1 MKQKYTAKEVQDAL
15 AQCLDFI
22 TTPEVDRLGQW
33 TQMPVIKGVADGHD
47 KDSFLFYLD
56 DKAFDRRFKKPKLKP
71 KAFFDF
77 AIIEAGCNGL
87 LYPNHKFTLAYNIRR
102 DVVYSPFVK
111 KTQQSKYY
119 VEYYLIHTPTFQR
132 ITL

>member
-22 TTPEVDRLGQW
+22 TTPEADRLSQW
-33 TQMPVIKGVADGHD
+33 TQKPVVKGVADGHD

-56 DKAFDRRFKKPKLKP
+56 DKAIDRRFRKPKLKP

-77 AIIEAGCNGL
+77 AIVEAGCNGL
-87 LYPNHKFTLAYNIRR
+87 LYPKRKFTLAYNIRR
-102 DVVYSPFVK
+102 DFVYSPLD
-111 KTQQSKYY
+111 KTQQPPKYY
-119 VEYYLIHTPTFQR
+119 VEYYLIYTPTFQG
-132 ITL
+132 IKL

>member
-1 MKQKYTAKEVQDAL
+1 MKKKYTANEVQEAL
-15 AQCLDFI
+15 DQCLDFI
-22 TTPEVDRLGQW
+22 TTPHDDRLGQW
-33 TQMPVIKGVADGHD
+33 TQKPVIKGDADGRSQ
-47 KDSFLFYLD
+47 DSFLFYLD
-56 DKAFDRRFKKPKLKP
+56 DKAIDRRFKKPKLTP

-87 LYPNHKFTLAYNIRR
+87 LYTKHKFTLAYSICR
-102 DVVYSPFVK
+102 DLVYDPVVK

-119 VEYYLIHTPTFQR
+119 VEFYLIHTPTFQR

>member
-1 MKQKYTAKEVQDAL
+1 MKKFTAKEVQSAL

-33 TQMPVIKGVADGHD
+33 TQKPVIKGDADGRSQ
-47 KDSFLFYLD
+47 DSFLFYLD
-56 DKAFDRRFKKPKLKP
+56 DKAIDRRYKKPKLKP

-87 LYPNHKFTLAYNIRR
+87 LYPKRKFTLAYGIRR
-102 DVVYSPFVK
+102 DAVYSPFD
-111 KTQQSKYY
+111 KTQQTKYY

-132 ITL
+132 IKL